1 MYGFVMRSSK
11 EFTRPY
17 TFLSLY
23 NALVRSQLE
32 YAVPIWNP
40 FYNKYV
46 ETLESV
52 QKKFLRAMHY
62 RCFCTRLPYTQLL
75 QKYNLLKLAD
85 RRKQLEAMMLYDIC
99 HNRYDCIPII
109 DRVCYSVP
117 VRTHSRKIC
126 RLFATTR
133 CRTNAGKRS
142 PLFRLVDSYNKYFNT
157 IDIFAIGPYAH
168 KKRLLET
175 LRSSL

>member
-1 MYGFVMRSSK
+1 MPFQFGILSIISMLKPSK
-11 EFTRPY
+11 VCKRN
-17 TFLSLY
+17 S
-23 NALVRSQLE
+23 
-32 YAVPIWNP
+32 
-40 FYNKYV
+40 YV
-46 ETLESV
+46 
-52 QKKFLRAMHY
+52 Q
-62 RCFCTRLPYTQLL
+62 CTTITYTQLL

-85 RRKQLEAMMLYDIC
+85 RRKQLEAMMLYDIS

-109 DRVCYSVP
+109 DRMCYSVP
-117 VRTHSRKIC
+117 VRSDSRKIC

-142 PLFRLVDSYNKYFNT
+142 PLFRLVDSYNKYFYT
-157 IDIFAIGPYAH
+157 IDILAIGPYAR